1 MVALT
6 KVKIA
11 VGSLLLVAGFIIY
24 QLGIFM
30 VEQPRNLLG
39 EEANAI
45 FAYLTP
51 GQTVELSS
59 VMMKFIGGIA
69 AILGLIVAM
78 TGLSASQVNPGD
90 IQILKS
96 SVRSLESSVQAL
108 HASAGSAQRVI
119 QQSVCKF
126 CGVKIDVSEI
136 FCPACGKAQG

>member
-39 EEANAI
+39 EGANAI

-59 VMMKFIGGIA
+59 VMMKFIGGLA

-108 HASAGSAQRVI
+108 LASAGSAQRVI
-119 QQSVCKF
+119 HQSVCKF

>member
-11 VGSLLLVAGFIIY
+11 TGSLLLVAGFIIY

-59 VMMKFIGGIA
+59 VMMKFIGGIV

-96 SVRSLESSVQAL
+96 SVRALESSVQAL

-119 QQSVCKF
+119 QQSACKF
-126 CGVKIDVSEI
+126 CGVKMDVSEI

>member
-11 VGSLLLVAGFIIY
+11 TGSLLLVAGFIIY

-45 FAYLTP
+45 FAYLAP

-59 VMMKFIGGIA
+59 VMMKFIGGIV

-78 TGLSASQVNPGD
+78 TGLSASQVNPDD

-96 SVRSLESSVQAL
+96 SVRALESSVQAL
-108 HASAGSAQRVI
+108 HASTGSAQRVI

-126 CGVKIDVSEI
+126 CGVKMAVSEI